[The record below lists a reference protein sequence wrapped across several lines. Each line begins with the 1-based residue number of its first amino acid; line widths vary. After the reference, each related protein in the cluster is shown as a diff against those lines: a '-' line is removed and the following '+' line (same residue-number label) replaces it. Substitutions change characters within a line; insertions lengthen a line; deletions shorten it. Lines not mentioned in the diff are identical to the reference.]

1 MFSTFPH
8 GWPAAGLLLLR
19 SAAGVV
25 LIIQGASSFGSKYES
40 GFPFLGVALLTIT
53 VGALLLIGFLTRFAG
68 ALAVLAAVGS
78 MFLRFPTPSAG
89 FPKTGLFETGLFET
103 GLFET
108 GLFETRIIAG
118 LVVVIAVAVVCLG
131 PGVFSVDARLF
142 GRREI
147 IIPKNRDDCES

>member
-1 MFSTFPH
+1 MLSTFLH

-19 SAAGVV
+19 AAAGVV
-25 LIIQGASSFGSKYES
+25 LIIQGASSFGAKYES
-40 GFPFLGVALLTIT
+40 GFPFLAVALLTST

-68 ALAVLAAVGS
+68 GLAVLVAAGS
-78 MFLRFPTPSAG
+78 MFLWFPAPSV
-89 FPKTGLFETGLFET
+89 

-131 PGVFSVDARLF
+131 PGAFSVDARLF

>member
-1 MFSTFPH
+1 MF
-8 GWPAAGLLLLR
+8 
-19 SAAGVV
+19 
-25 LIIQGASSFGSKYES
+25 IIQGASSFGSKYES
-40 GFPFLGVALLTIT
+40 GLPFLAVASLTIT

-78 MFLRFPTPSAG
+78 MFLWFPAPSV
-89 FPKTGLFETGLFET
+89 GLFETGS
-103 GLFET
+103 FET

-131 PGVFSVDARLF
+131 PGAFSVDARLF

-147 IIPKNRDDCES
+147 IIPKHRDDCES

>member
-108 GLFETRIIAG
+108 RIIAG

>member
-19 SAAGVV
+19 AAAGVV

-40 GFPFLGVALLTIT
+40 GFPFLGVALLTVT
-53 VGALLLIGFLTRFAG
+53 VGAFLLIGFLTRLAG

-78 MFLRFPTPSAG
+78 MFLWFPTPSV
-89 FPKTGLFETGLFET
+89 GLSETGLFQ
-103 GLFET
+103 
-108 GLFETRIIAG
+108 TRIIAG

-131 PGVFSVDARLF
+131 PGAFSVDARLF

-147 IIPKNRDDCES
+147 IIPKNRDNCES

>member
-8 GWPAAGLLLLR
+8 GWPAAALLLLR
-19 SAAGVV
+19 AAAGLV
-25 LIIQGASSFGSKYES
+25 LIIQGASFFGSKHES

-68 ALAVLAAVGS
+68 ALAVLAVVGS
-78 MFLRFPTPSAG
+78 MFLWLPAPSV
-89 FPKTGLFETGLFET
+89 GLFETGLFET
-103 GLFET
+103 GL
-108 GLFETRIIAG
+108 LETRIIAG

-131 PGVFSVDARLF
+131 PGAFSVDARLF

-147 IIPKNRDDCES
+147 IIPKNRDDRES